1 MSLLKRL
8 FGREAPP
15 PPPEPTVECEG
26 FVIRATPYDAAGQWQ
41 LCGVIER
48 EIDGVKR
55 EHRFVRADRFADRD
69 TAIEMAFD
77 KGRRII
83 GERGV
88 RIFD

>member
-15 PPPEPTVECEG
+15 PPADPTLEWEG
-26 FVIRATPYDAAGQWQ
+26 FVIRATPYEASGQWQ

-48 EIDGVKR
+48 EIDGVVR
-55 EHRFVRADRFADRD
+55 EHRFVRADRFADRA

-83 GERGV
+83 AERGV
-88 RIFD
+88 RVFD